1 MLLQIFKSFLFFT
14 LIIYSSQLS
23 AQDFGCT
30 DPLAN
35 NFNVAATINNGTCT
49 YNPAA
54 TTSVRSWN
62 LPAAIDETSGL
73 IFWNDRIWTHND
85 DSDIHLYE
93 LNLDNINTF
102 QKFELIETRN
112 IDWEEIAQD
121 EQYIYVGDFGNNARG
136 NRTNLYILRIEK
148 NSLLEGNPVIDSI
161 LFSYAL
167 QTDFSPSEP
176 NKTDFDCEAFVVS
189 KDSIYLFTKE
199 WVSQK
204 TSLYS
209 LPKTPGNYVAK
220 FKNTLN
226 VDGMITG
233 ATYLEEKRLIVLS
246 GYNVLVQPFVY
257 LLYDFRNYDFFS
269 GNKRK
274 IAVNHP
280 FHQMEGI
287 TTEDGLIY
295 YISNERLN
303 VPPITIN
310 QKLQRF
316 NLTPFLRNY
325 LNSLC
330 DLPADAGEIIG
341 DTLLCQGANTVN
353 YSTTEIAGAT
363 SYVWSLPDGIEGM
376 SNTNSILVN
385 FGENAISG
393 EISVRGKNDCGEG
406 TSSFLPILVK
416 TLPLKPIISF
426 IDNIL
431 ISSATEGNQWYNE
444 AGLIDGA
451 TDQEFV
457 AKENGTYYVTV
468 TLEECVSEPSD
479 ELIFSI
485 TNSTNGSL
493 GGFIK
498 VYPNPTFDFL
508 TIEQTGELDTIYFE
522 IQNALGQLVYKG
534 KFKEKT
540 VVETSNLDSGIYLLK
555 FEIGGKVLFKK
566 VFKQ

>member
-1 MLLQIFKSFLFFT
+1 MIVQMIQSFLFFT
-14 LIIYSSQLS
+14 LLFFSSHLA

-35 NFNVAATINNGTCT
+35 NYNAAATINNGTCT
-49 YNPAA
+49 YNPSA

-62 LPAAIDETSGL
+62 LPAAINETSGL

-85 DSDIHLYE
+85 DTDIHLYE
-93 LNLDNINTF
+93 LNLDNINNF

-121 EQYIYVGDFGNNARG
+121 ETHIFVGDFGNNSNG
-136 NRTNLYILRIEK
+136 NRKNLYILRIEK
-148 NSLLEGNPVIDSI
+148 ESLLLGNPKIDSI
-161 LFSYAL
+161 IFSYSE
-167 QTDFSPSEP
+167 QIDFLPQGP
-176 NKTDFDCEAFVVS
+176 NNTDFDCEAFVVS
-189 KDSIYLFTKE
+189 RDSIYLFTKE
-199 WVSQK
+199 WISQK
-204 TSLYS
+204 TSIYV
-209 LPKTPGNYVAK
+209 LPKTPGKYFAH
-220 FKNTLN
+220 FKDNWN
-226 VDGMITG
+226 IDGMITG
-233 ATYLEEKRLIVLS
+233 ATYLEEERLIVLS

-257 LLYDFRNYDFFS
+257 LLYDFRNYNFFS

-274 IAVNHP
+274 IIVNHP

-330 DLPADAGEIIG
+330 DLPADAGVIIG
-341 DTLLCQGANTVN
+341 DTLLCQGENAVN
-353 YSTTEIAGAT
+353 YSTIEIEGAT
-363 SYVWSLPDGIEGM
+363 SYVWTFPDGIEGL
-376 SNTNSILVN
+376 STSNSISLN
-385 FGENAISG
+385 FGGNAISG

-406 TSSFLPILVK
+406 TSSSIPVIVK
-416 TLPLKPIISF
+416 TLPSKPVISF
-426 IDNIL
+426 MDNIL
-431 ISSATEGNQWYNE
+431 ISNYAEGNQWYNE
-444 AGLIDGA
+444 TGLIEGA
-451 TDQEFV
+451 TSQEYV
-457 AKENGTYYVTV
+457 ATETGPYYVIV
-468 TLEECVSEPSD
+468 TLEDCVSEPS
-479 ELIFSI
+479 EEILFSV
-485 TNSTNGSL
+485 TNIIDDSL
-493 GGFIK
+493 GRFIK
-498 VYPNPTFDFL
+498 VYPNPAFDFL
-508 TIEQTGELDTIYFE
+508 TIEQNGELDTIYFE

-540 VVETSNLDSGIYLLK
+540 VVETSNLESGVYLLK

-566 VFKQ
+566 ILKQ